1 MEEVQPVQPHPPKR
15 ADAGEGNEKRIQS
28 KLQRQPFPV
37 FTYGQGY
44 FMHGSQR
51 WRKVRLTS
59 YMNSLRMWDSISSL
73 MRTTGEWDKNGH
85 RKSSAKALWI
95 TSPAPLASVQAT
107 AEEISVMG
115 HCHILGSGQR
125 PLSVLHGSW
134 TSLLSST
141 VSLPSWWTLLSWAY
155 LRILTGQN
163 SLLHCSLG
171 NIICSD

>member
-1 MEEVQPVQPHPPKR
+1 MEEVQPVQPP
-15 ADAGEGNEKRIQS
+15 QS
-28 KLQRQPFPV
+28 GQTQVSGMRRWYSQSFRDNPSPV
-37 FTYGQGY
+37 STYGQGY
-44 FMHGSQR
+44 FMPRLQR
-51 WRKVRLTS
+51 WREVRLTS

-73 MRTTGEWDKNGH
+73 MRTTGEWNKNGH

-95 TSPAPLASVQAT
+95 KSPVPLASFQDT

-141 VSLPSWWTLLSWAY
+141 VSLPS
-155 LRILTGQN
+155 
-163 SLLHCSLG
+163 
-171 NIICSD
+171 